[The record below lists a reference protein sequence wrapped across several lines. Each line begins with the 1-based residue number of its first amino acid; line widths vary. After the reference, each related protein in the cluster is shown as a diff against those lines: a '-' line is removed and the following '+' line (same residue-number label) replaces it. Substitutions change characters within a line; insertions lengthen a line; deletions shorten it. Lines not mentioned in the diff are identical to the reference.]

1 MRDCGASNMEIRI
14 IKSEEQR
21 QRALAEIERLM
32 GSDPA
37 PESSEGSR
45 LEVLAKL
52 VEDFEK
58 AHFPI
63 ENCDPVDA
71 ITFRMEE
78 GGLKQKDIAHLLGG
92 KNRAS
97 EVLSRKRP
105 LTLPMIR
112 SLNEKL
118 GIPLEVLIRERNL
131 RRSAELNSPLRL
143 DRRPRDVL
151 AVARF
156 QVAHA

>member
-1 MRDCGASNMEIRI
+1 MEIRI
-14 IKSEEQR
+14 IKSEELR
-21 QRALAEIERLM
+21 QRALVEIERLM
-32 GSDPA
+32 SSDPT

-71 ITFRMEE
+71 ITFHMEE

-112 SLNEKL
+112 SLSEKL
-118 GIPLEVLIRERNL
+118 GIPLEVLIREPITE
-131 RRSAELNSPLRL
+131 SAAVGGVYEAGWLWMCSVRMSRL
-143 DRRPRDVL
+143 VHKSQDGD
-151 AVARF
+151 
-156 QVAHA
+156 